1 MSDIVKC
8 GICGMGMSYMDK
20 KLSNGEIVT
29 YVRNYW
35 YKDSVGNKCKNRLIR
50 SDIVI
55 DEINY
60 HIDKE
65 IERLNELIENNSIDK
80 TEVNKIE
87 NELSVSIRSLDKL
100 NTKRKN
106 ILHMIE
112 EGLYTIVEGKA
123 KINDLQEEITYLQ
136 SNINKLNKEKAI
148 HSTNQLEIKRDKII
162 SIKEVIDTI
171 ESKSEINRLYK
182 TILKKV
188 EYIRDDNNVE
198 IKVEFL

>member
-1 MSDIVKC
+1 M
-8 GICGMGMSYMDK
+8 
-20 KLSNGEIVT
+20 
-29 YVRNYW
+29 RNCW
-35 YKDSVGNKCKNRLIR
+35 YKSPIGEKCINKSIR

-65 IERLNELIENNSIDK
+65 IERLNELIENNSIDE
-80 TEVNKIE
+80 TVVNNIE
-87 NELSVSIRSLDKL
+87 NELSLSIKSLDKL

-106 ILHMIE
+106 ILNMIE
-112 EGLYTIVEGKA
+112 EGLYTIAEGKA
-123 KINDLQEEITYLQ
+123 KINDLQEEITYIQ
-136 SNINKLNKEKAI
+136 SNINKLKKEKAI

-162 SIKEVIDTI
+162 SIKEVIESID
-171 ESKSEINRLYK
+171 SKSEINRLYK

-188 EYIRDDNNVE
+188 EYTRDDNNVE